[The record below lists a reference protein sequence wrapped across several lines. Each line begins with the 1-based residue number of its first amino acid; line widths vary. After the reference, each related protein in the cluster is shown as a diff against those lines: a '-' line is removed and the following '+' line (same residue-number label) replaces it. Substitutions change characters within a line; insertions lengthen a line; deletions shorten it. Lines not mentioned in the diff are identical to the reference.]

1 MLIRK
6 LVNDDLPALAELY
19 TQFWGEDSSLEM
31 MHATFQRLQSN
42 PNYILLVAEG
52 SEGNIVGSVMGI
64 ICEELYGACHPF
76 MVIEDVIV
84 DATQRRQ
91 GIGSALMRVL
101 EQHACDRGCGYI
113 LFVTEAERTDAHRFY
128 ASLGYQLHTHQ
139 GFKKHL

>member
-6 LVNDDLPALAELY
+6 LINDDLPALAGLY
-19 TQFWGEDSSLEM
+19 KQFWGEDSSLEL
-31 MHATFQRLQSN
+31 MHATFQRLNSN
-42 PNYILLVAEG
+42 PNYIFLVAEG
-52 SEGNIVGSVMGI
+52 PEGGLAGSVMGI
-64 ICEELYGACHPF
+64 ICEELYGACRPF

-84 DATQRRQ
+84 DADQRRH
-91 GIGSALMRVL
+91 GIGSALMRAL
-101 EQHACDRGCGYI
+101 EQHALDRGCGYI